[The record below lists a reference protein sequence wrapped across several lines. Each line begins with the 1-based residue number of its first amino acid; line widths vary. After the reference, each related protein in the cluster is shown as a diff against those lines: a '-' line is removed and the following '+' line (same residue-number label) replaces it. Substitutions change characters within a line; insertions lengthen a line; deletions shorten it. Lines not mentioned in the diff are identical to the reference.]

1 MGFYIFLFLCNLLIP
16 LIMLIAGY
24 SMYKNPPKEINGIVG
39 YRTAMSRKNKDTWA
53 FAHNYCGKLWMK
65 SGVILLIP
73 TVIAQIP
80 FIGSGENVVGTV
92 SIMIDVIQLAVLIG
106 SIVPVEK
113 ALKRTF
119 DENGNRR

>member
-24 SMYKNPPKEINGIVG
+24 SMYKNPPKEINGFVG

-80 FIGSGENVVGTV
+80 FMRSGENVVGIV
-92 SIMIDVIQLAVLIG
+92 AIIIDVIQLAVLIG

>member
-1 MGFYIFLFLCNLLIP
+1 MEFYIFLFLCNLLIP

-24 SMYKNPPKEINGIVG
+24 SMYKNPPKEINGLVG

-65 SGVILLIP
+65 SGGILLIP

-80 FIGSGENVVGTV
+80 FTSYATQNCVLLCYNLQASCSPSAYKKSNQSFQTDC
-92 SIMIDVIQLAVLIG
+92 SFLAFYFVTI
-106 SIVPVEK
+106 
-113 ALKRTF
+113 
-119 DENGNRR
+119 

>member
-39 YRTAMSRKNKDTWA
+39 YRTAMSKKNKDTWA

>member
-24 SMYKNPPKEINGIVG
+24 SMYKNQPKEINGLVG

-65 SGVILLIP
+65 SGGILLIP

-80 FIGSGENVVGTV
+80 FMRSGENVVGTV
-92 SIMIDVIQLAVLIG
+92 ATIIDVIQLAVLIG

>member
-24 SMYKNPPKEINGIVG
+24 SMYKNPPKEINGLVG

-65 SGVILLIP
+65 SGGSLLIP

-80 FIGSGENVVGTV
+80 FMRSGENVVGTV
-92 SIMIDVIQLAVLIG
+92 AIIIDVIQLAVLIG

-113 ALKRTF
+113 ALKRIF